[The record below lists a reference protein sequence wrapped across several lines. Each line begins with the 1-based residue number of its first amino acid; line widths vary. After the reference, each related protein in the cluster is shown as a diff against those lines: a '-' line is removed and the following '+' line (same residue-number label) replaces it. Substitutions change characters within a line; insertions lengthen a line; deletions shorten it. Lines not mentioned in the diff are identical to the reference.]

1 MSFTK
6 GQSGNPGG
14 RPKEQAW
21 RDALRMAVKEAMQD
35 GTPKLRALADKTV
48 ALALD
53 GDMQA
58 IKEIGDRLD
67 GKPAQAIVGDPDGG
81 GFTINIMRFT
91 AEP

>member
-1 MSFTK
+1 MPFQK
-6 GQSGNPGG
+6 GQSGNPTG

-21 RDALRMAVKEAMQD
+21 RDALRIAVKEAMAD

-53 GDMQA
+53 GDMHA

-67 GKPAQAIVGDPDGG
+67 GKPAQAITSEDGG
-81 GFTINIMRFT
+81 AFTINIMRFT
-91 AEP
+91 GDAS